1 MLKAIIVDDEAPA
14 RSELRFLLG
23 ELNQTEVVAEAASVR
38 EAIEKLKEYPCDVM
52 FLDINMP
59 EATGI
64 QLAEAL
70 QHLKYPPAVV
80 FVTAYSEFALDAF
93 KVNAIDYL
101 VKPVETE
108 RLSHALARVRE
119 HVLLH
124 AKAQKAERIPVEKGG
139 KKILINIDDIRYV
152 MARDDYAY
160 LQTGVDRFF
169 STVSLAQLEKTLD
182 GHGFFRVHRGYL
194 VNLALV
200 KEVEP
205 QSGGTLLLTLD
216 GVDEKIPVSRRR
228 VSSLKKALGLRA
240 RCRSGRHQ
248 LQAMAVAVRRRAR
261 PVAVQRCVRPAQGGG
276 TMVHHRSTV
285 SRAFRCMRRCVL
297 PVGGAICFN

>member
-1 MLKAIIVDDEAPA
+1 MLLKAIIVDDEAPA

-64 QLAEAL
+64 QLTEAL

-108 RLSHALARVRE
+108 RLAQALARVRE
-119 HVLLH
+119 HVVLH

-160 LQTGVDRFF
+160 LQTGTDRFF
-169 STVSLAQLEKTLD
+169 STVSLAHLEKTLD

-216 GVDEKIPVSRRR
+216 GVDDKIPVSRRR
-228 VSSLKKALGLRA
+228 VSSLKKALGL
-240 RCRSGRHQ
+240 
-248 LQAMAVAVRRRAR
+248 
-261 PVAVQRCVRPAQGGG
+261 
-276 TMVHHRSTV
+276 
-285 SRAFRCMRRCVL
+285 
-297 PVGGAICFN
+297 